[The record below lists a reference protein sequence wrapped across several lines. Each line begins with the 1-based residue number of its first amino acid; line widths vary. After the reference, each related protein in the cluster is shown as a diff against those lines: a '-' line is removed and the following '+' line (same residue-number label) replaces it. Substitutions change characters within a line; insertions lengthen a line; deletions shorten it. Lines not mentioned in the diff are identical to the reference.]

1 MPMNKAKFPAAKRNF
16 QIKHLTSFSCL
27 YFQTKYQG
35 RYFTAEEKE
44 ATMIW
49 AFSNFLSII
58 PTIKKTKNTT
68 TTKWE
73 LLK

>member
-16 QIKHLTSFSCL
+16 QIKHFASFSCL

-58 PTIKKTKNTT
+58 PTIKNKNNNN
-68 TTKWE
+68 KAGSE
-73 LLK
+73 PLK